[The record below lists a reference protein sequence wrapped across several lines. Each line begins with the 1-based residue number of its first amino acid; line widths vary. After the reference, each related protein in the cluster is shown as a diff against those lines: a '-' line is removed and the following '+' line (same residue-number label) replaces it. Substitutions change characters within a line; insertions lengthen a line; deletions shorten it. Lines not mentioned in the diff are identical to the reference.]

1 MSRSSRMAAIA
12 IAVVDVVAI
21 GGASV
26 LVGALGGNWL
36 AVLATA
42 VALLVLSAIA
52 FVLLAMQGKESA
64 DDPTEDG
71 PEILAT
77 RPFGEPEEY
86 DDRNRWAS

>member
-1 MSRSSRMAAIA
+1 VNRSARIAAIA
-12 IAVVDVVAI
+12 LAAVDVFAI

-64 DDPTEDG
+64 DDPTDEG

-77 RPFGEPEEY
+77 YPDGEPKGY
-86 DDRNRWAS
+86 DDRDRWAS